1 MSKRVLMAGL
11 AIGVGLATLQTG
23 TAEAQ
28 WQFALPPGMWWY
40 YGSIDGCATITQ
52 VRNPE
57 QHPAQLRCEV
67 KVTKVQTLCEN
78 PHNHDVNPGESATKV
93 VFVATNQIDGNELLN
108 SKEQKVKN
116 TAGLCVEI
124 DDNDCSIDPETG
136 EPSSPLCNDAFCVNP
151 NWHILDVLTTE
162 FVATCTTEQCTGDDP
177 DNPCAQTVPRDTES
191 CACTLP
197 AGYSVE
203 NPPVPCPDPLHP
215 IPSCTA
221 YICQEL
227 DADGNLT
234 GNLCQLQ

>member
-1 MSKRVLMAGL
+1 MLKRVLMAGL
-11 AIGVGLATLQTG
+11 AAGVGLATLQTG

-40 YGSIDGCATITQ
+40 YGSIDGCATVTQ
-52 VRNPE
+52 VRNPV

-67 KVTKVQTLCEN
+67 TVTRVQTLCEN
-78 PHNHDVNPGESATKV
+78 PNHHLVSGEAATKV
-93 VFVATNQIDGNELLN
+93 VFVGTNQIDGNELLN
-108 SKEQKVKN
+108 SREQKTKN

-124 DDNDCSIDPETG
+124 DDSDCSIDQDTG
-136 EPSSPLCNDAFCVNP
+136 LPRSPLCNPEFCVNP
-151 NWHILDVLTTE
+151 NWHPIDVLTTE
-162 FVATCTTEQCTGDDP
+162 FRATCTTEQCTGTDP
-177 DNPCAQTVPRDTES
+177 NNPCAVTVLRDTES

-197 AGYSVE
+197 ADFSVE
-203 NPPVPCPDPLHP
+203 NKPTPCADPLHP
-215 IPSCTA
+215 TADCTA